1 MSITISIEF
10 LLTLITTII
19 GGIAWISSKLE
30 KINASIAQMHT
41 DFVSHD
47 TCKERQ
53 GRCPCVLKMERLE
66 EELKGK

>member
-1 MSITISIEF
+1 MTISITIEF
-10 LLTLITTII
+10 LLTLVSTII
-19 GGIAWISSKLE
+19 GAVIWICSKLE
-30 KINASIAQMHT
+30 KINSSIAQMHT

-66 EELKGK
+66 KELAQK